1 MNDLNTRSDSWSRTN
16 VKNTLRLGYWT
27 AAWLVTMALA
37 SFGPVFIWQ
46 SNKLLTGLAILFNLG
61 VGFGMIMANKRYLK
75 GLDELQQKIQ
85 LEAMALSLGVG
96 LVVGLCYS
104 NLDISNLISFDA
116 EISHLVILMGLT
128 YFAGVLVS
136 HRKYQ

>member
-61 VGFGMIMANKRYLK
+61 VGFGMIMANKRHLK